1 MKAMVLG
8 APSAVSLENVETPNT
23 GAGDSIVRVTHSG
36 ICGTDLKIFT
46 GGIPARYPL
55 IMGHEMIGEVTEA
68 ASSDTPKAGTRVIVD
83 PVTFC
88 GNCFH
93 CDIGQTQLCPN
104 GGLIGRDADGGFAEY
119 VAAPPGN
126 IYAMPDGIGDREAP
140 LVQVLTTVMHA
151 QQMAEIAPGDTVVI
165 LGLGVSGLLHVQLAK
180 ARGAKII
187 IGITRSAWKREV
199 ADNIG
204 ADITLAPD
212 ETTKDKVL
220 ELTDGIG
227 ADVVIESAGKL
238 SVLAQAMDLV
248 RLGGRVLGFGIHTQT
263 EGALPFYDMYFKEIQ
278 FINARAATQK
288 DFASC
293 LEMVGSGAIDLT
305 PLISDV
311 VALDQLDQALEM
323 VGTDAPQRMKI
334 ILENI

>member
-1 MKAMVLG
+1 
-8 APSAVSLENVETPNT
+8 
-23 GAGDSIVRVTHSG
+23 
-36 ICGTDLKIFT
+36 
-46 GGIPARYPL
+46 
-55 IMGHEMIGEVTEA
+55 
-68 ASSDTPKAGTRVIVD
+68 
-83 PVTFC
+83 
-88 GNCFH
+88 
-93 CDIGQTQLCPN
+93 
-104 GGLIGRDADGGFAEY
+104 
-119 VAAPPGN
+119 
-126 IYAMPDGIGDREAP
+126 
-140 LVQVLTTVMHA
+140 
-151 QQMAEIAPGDTVVI
+151 MAEISPGDTVVI

-204 ADITLAPD
+204 ADLTLAPD
-212 ETTKDKVL
+212 ETTKQRVL
-220 ELTDGIG
+220 EATGGIG

-293 LEMVGSGAIDLT
+293 LDMCASGAIDLT

-311 VALDQLDQALEM
+311 VALDQLDKALKM

-334 ILENI
+334 ILEHV

>member
-8 APSAVSLENVETPNT
+8 KPNSVSLQDVEQPHSDT
-23 GAGDSIVRVTHSG
+23 GNSIVRVTHSG

-46 GGIPARYPL
+46 GGIPAKYPL
-55 IMGHEMIGEVTEA
+55 IMGHEMIGEVVEA
-68 ASSDTPKAGTRVIVD
+68 ASSDTPKAGSRVIVD

-126 IYAMPDGIGDREAP
+126 IYAMPEGIGDREAP
-140 LVQVLTTVMHA
+140 LIQVLTTVMHA
-151 QQMAEIAPGDTVVI
+151 QEMASIGPGDNVVI

-180 ARGAKII
+180 ARGAKSI

-199 ADNIG
+199 ADQIG
-204 ADITLAPD
+204 ADLTLAPD
-212 ETTKDKVL
+212 EHTKERVL
-220 ELTDGIG
+220 EATNGIG
-227 ADVVIESAGKL
+227 ADVVVESAGKL
-238 SVLAQAMDLV
+238 PVLAQAMDLV
-248 RLGGRVLGFGIHTQT
+248 RLGGRVLGFGIHTNT

-293 LEMVGSGAIDLT
+293 LGMCASGKIDLT

-311 VALDQLDQALEM
+311 VPLDQLDQALEM

-334 ILENI
+334 ILENA

>member
-8 APSAVSLENVETPNT
+8 APSAVSLENVKQPNT
-23 GAGDSIVRVTHSG
+23 ETGNSIVRVTHSG

-55 IMGHEMIGEVTEA
+55 IMGHEMIGEVVEA
-68 ASSDTPKAGTRVIVD
+68 ANSDTPKVGTRVIVD

-88 GNCFH
+88 SNCFH

-126 IYAMPDGIGDREAP
+126 IYAMPNGIGDCEAP

-151 QQMAEIAPGDTVVI
+151 QQMAEISPGDTVVI

-199 ADNIG
+199 AHDIG
-204 ADITLAPD
+204 ADITLAPN

-220 ELTDGIG
+220 ELTDGIA

-238 SVLAQAMDLV
+238 PVLAQAMDLV

-293 LEMVGSGAIDLT
+293 LELVGSGAIDLT

>member
-8 APSAVSLENVETPNT
+8 KPNSVSLQDVEQPHSDT
-23 GAGDSIVRVTHSG
+23 GNSIVRVTHSG

-46 GGIPARYPL
+46 GGIPAKYPL
-55 IMGHEMIGEVTEA
+55 IMGHEMIGEVVEA
-68 ASSDTPKAGTRVIVD
+68 ASSDTPKAGSRVIVD

-126 IYAMPDGIGDREAP
+126 IYAMPEGIGDREAP
-140 LVQVLTTVMHA
+140 LIQVLTTVMHA
-151 QQMAEIAPGDTVVI
+151 QEMASIGPGDNVVI

-180 ARGAKII
+180 ARGAKSI

-199 ADNIG
+199 ADQIG
-204 ADITLAPD
+204 ADLTLAPD
-212 ETTKDKVL
+212 EHTKERVL
-220 ELTDGIG
+220 EATNGIG
-227 ADVVIESAGKL
+227 ADVVVESAGKL
-238 SVLAQAMDLV
+238 PVLAQAMDLV
-248 RLGGRVLGFGIHTQT
+248 RLGGRVLGFGIHTNT

-293 LEMVGSGAIDLT
+293 LDMCASGKIDLT

-311 VALDQLDQALEM
+311 VPLDQLDQALEM

-334 ILENI
+334 ILENA

>member
-8 APSAVSLENVETPNT
+8 APSAVNLEDVARPNT
-23 GAGDSIVRVTHSG
+23 DAGESIVRVTHSG
-36 ICGTDLKIFT
+36 VCGTDLKIFT

-55 IMGHEMIGEVTEA
+55 IMGHEMIGEVVEA
-68 ASSDTPKAGTRVIVD
+68 AESDTPNAGSRVIVD

-93 CDIGQTQLCPN
+93 CEIGQTQLCPN
-104 GGLIGRDADGGFAEY
+104 GGLIGRDSDGGFAEY

-126 IYAMPDGIGDREAP
+126 IYAMPSDIGDREAP
-140 LVQVLTTVMHA
+140 LIQVLTTVMHA
-151 QQMAEIAPGDTVVI
+151 QQLASVSPDDTVII

-180 ARGAKII
+180 ARGAKTI

-199 ADNIG
+199 AETIG
-204 ADITLAPD
+204 ADQTLAPD
-212 ETTKDKVL
+212 ETTKDRVL
-220 ELTDGIG
+220 EATNGLG
-227 ADVVIESAGKL
+227 ADLVIESAGKL
-238 SVLAQAMDLV
+238 PVLAQAMDLV
-248 RLGGRVLGFGIHTQT
+248 RLGGRVLGFGIHTNT

-293 LEMVGSGAIDLT
+293 LDMVGSGAIDLK

-311 VALDQLDQALEM
+311 VPLDQLDQALEM

-334 ILENI
+334 ILEHV

>member
-8 APSAVSLENVETPNT
+8 APSAVSLENVERPNT
-23 GAGDSIVRVTHSG
+23 DAGDSVIRVTHSG
-36 ICGTDLKIFT
+36 VCGTDLKIFT

-55 IMGHEMIGEVTEA
+55 IMGHEMIGEVFEA
-68 ASSDTPKAGTRVIVD
+68 AGSDTPKAGTRVIVD

-88 GNCFH
+88 GTCFH
-93 CDIGQTQLCPN
+93 CGIGQTQLCPN

-140 LVQVLTTVMHA
+140 LIQVLTTVMHA
-151 QQMAEIAPGDTVVI
+151 QQMAEISPGDTVVI

-180 ARGAKII
+180 ARGAKTI
-187 IGITRSAWKREV
+187 IGVTRSAWKREV
-199 ADNIG
+199 ADTIG
-204 ADITLAPD
+204 ADLTLAPD
-212 ETTKDKVL
+212 ETTKERVL
-220 ELTDGIG
+220 EATGGIG
-227 ADVVIESAGKL
+227 ADIVIESAGKL
-238 SVLAQAMDLV
+238 PVLAQAMDLV
-248 RLGGRVLGFGIHTQT
+248 RLGGRVLGFGIHTDT

-278 FINARAATQK
+278 FVNARAATQK
-288 DFASC
+288 DFGAC

-305 PLISDV
+305 PLISNV
-311 VALDQLDQALEM
+311 LPFDQLDRALEM

-334 ILENI
+334 ILEHV

>member
-8 APSAVSLENVETPNT
+8 KPSSVSLQDVEQPHADT
-23 GAGDSIVRVTHSG
+23 GNSIVRVTHSG

-46 GGIPARYPL
+46 GGIPTKYPL
-55 IMGHEMIGEVTEA
+55 IMGHEMIGEVVEA
-68 ASSDTPKAGTRVIVD
+68 ASSETPKAGSRVIVD

-88 GNCFH
+88 GDCFH

-151 QQMAEIAPGDTVVI
+151 QQMAAISPGDTVVI

-180 ARGAKII
+180 ARGAKSI

-199 ADNIG
+199 ADSIG
-204 ADITLAPD
+204 ADLTLAPD
-212 ETTKDKVL
+212 DTTKDRVL
-220 ELTDGIG
+220 EATNGLG

-238 SVLAQAMDLV
+238 AVLAQAMDLV

-288 DFASC
+288 DFAAC
-293 LEMVGSGAIDLT
+293 LEMCGSGAIDLT

-311 VALDQLDQALEM
+311 VPLDQLDKALEM

-334 ILENI
+334 ILENT

>member
-8 APSAVSLENVETPNT
+8 APSAVSLENVERPNT
-23 GAGDSIVRVTHSG
+23 DAGDSVIRVTHSG
-36 ICGTDLKIFT
+36 VCGTDLKIFT

-55 IMGHEMIGEVTEA
+55 IMGHEMIGEVVEA
-68 ASSDTPKAGTRVIVD
+68 AGSDGPPAGSRVIVD
-83 PVTFC
+83 PVLFC

-93 CDIGQTQLCPN
+93 CEIGQTQLCPN
-104 GGLIGRDADGGFAEY
+104 GGLIGRDSDGGFAEY
-119 VAAPPGN
+119 VAVTPGN
-126 IYAMPDGIGDREAP
+126 VYAMPDEIGDREAP
-140 LVQVLTTVMHA
+140 LIQVLTTVMHA
-151 QQMAEIAPGDTVVI
+151 QQMASISPGDSVVI
-165 LGLGVSGLLHVQLAK
+165 LGLGVGGLLHVQLAK
-180 ARGAKII
+180 ARGAKSI
-187 IGITRSAWKREV
+187 IGIARSAWKREV

-204 ADITLAPD
+204 ADLTLAPD
-212 ETTKDKVL
+212 AQTKDWVL
-220 ELTDGIG
+220 EATNGLG

-248 RLGGRVLGFGIHTQT
+248 RLGGRVLGYGIHTDS

-288 DFASC
+288 DFGAC
-293 LEMVGSGAIDLT
+293 LEMVGSGAIDLA

-311 VALDQLDQALEM
+311 VPLDRLDQALNM

-334 ILENI
+334 ILEHV

>member
-1 MKAMVLG
+1 MKAMVLE
-8 APSAVSLENVETPNT
+8 AANDVELENVEKPTS
-23 GAGDSIVRVTHSG
+23 AKGDSIVRVTHSG

-46 GGIPARYPL
+46 GGIKARYPL
-55 IMGHEMIGEVTEA
+55 IMGHEMIGEVVEA

-93 CDIGQTQLCPN
+93 CNIGQTQLCPN
-104 GGLIGRDADGGFAEY
+104 GGLIGRDYDGGFAEY

-126 IYAMPDGIGDREAP
+126 IYAMPEGIGDSEAP
-140 LVQVLTTVMHA
+140 LIQVLTTVMHA
-151 QQMAEIAPGDTVVI
+151 QEMASIGPGDTVVI

-180 ARGAKII
+180 ARGAKTI
-187 IGITRSAWKREV
+187 IGITRSAWKREI
-199 ADNIG
+199 ADQIG
-204 ADITLAPD
+204 ADLTLAPD
-212 ETTKDKVL
+212 ETTKAKVL
-220 ELTDGIG
+220 EATGGIG
-227 ADVVIESAGKL
+227 ADVVVESAGKL

-263 EGALPFYDMYFKEIQ
+263 EGSLPFYDMYFKEIQ

-288 DFASC
+288 DFAAC
-293 LEMVGSGAIDLT
+293 LEMCASGAIDLR

-311 VALDQLDQALEM
+311 LPLDQLGQALEM

-334 ILENI
+334 IMRNV

>member
-8 APSAVSLENVETPNT
+8 APSAVSLENVEKPTT
-23 GAGDSIVRVTHSG
+23 DAGDSIVRVTHSG

-46 GGIPARYPL
+46 GGIPTRYPL
-55 IMGHEMIGEVTEA
+55 IMGHEMIGEVVEA
-68 ASSDTPKAGTRVIVD
+68 AGSDTPKAGTRVIVD

-88 GNCFH
+88 DNCFH

-104 GGLIGRDADGGFAEY
+104 GGLIGRDRDGGFAEY
-119 VAAPPGN
+119 VAAPPSN
-126 IYAMPDGIGDREAP
+126 IYAMPDKIGDREAP
-140 LVQVLTTVMHA
+140 LIQVLTTVMHA
-151 QQMAEIAPGDTVVI
+151 QQLAEIAPSDTVVI

-180 ARGAKII
+180 ARGAKTI
-187 IGITRSAWKREV
+187 IGITRSAWKREI

-204 ADITLAPD
+204 ADLTLAPE
-212 ETTKDKVL
+212 ETTKERVL
-220 ELTDGIG
+220 EMTGGIG

-238 SVLAQAMDLV
+238 PVLAQAMDLV
-248 RLGGRVLGFGIHTQT
+248 RLGGRVLGFGIHTAT

-311 VALDQLDQALEM
+311 VPLDQLDQALEM

>member
-1 MKAMVLG
+1 MKAMVLS
-8 APSAVSLENVETPNT
+8 APSVVSLEDVEKPKSDT
-23 GAGDSIVRVTHSG
+23 GNSIVRVTHSG

-46 GGIPARYPL
+46 GGIPTRYPL
-55 IMGHEMIGEVTEA
+55 IMGHEMIGEVVEA

-104 GGLIGRDADGGFAEY
+104 GGLIGRDADGGFAEF

-126 IYAMPDGIGDREAP
+126 IYAMPDGIGNREAP
-140 LVQVLTTVMHA
+140 LIQVLTTVMHA
-151 QQMAEIAPGDTVVI
+151 QQMAEISPGDTVVI
-165 LGLGVSGLLHVQLAK
+165 LGLGVGGLLHVQLAK
-180 ARGAKII
+180 ARGAKTI

-204 ADITLAPD
+204 ADLTLAPD
-212 ETTKDKVL
+212 ETTKERVL
-220 ELTDGIG
+220 EATGGIG

-293 LEMVGSGAIDLT
+293 LDMCASGAIDLT

-311 VALDQLDQALEM
+311 VALDQLDKALEM

-334 ILENI
+334 ILEHV

>member
-8 APSAVSLENVETPNT
+8 KPSSVSLEDVEQPHSDT
-23 GAGDSIVRVTHSG
+23 GDSIVRVTHSG

-46 GGIPARYPL
+46 GGIPAKYPL
-55 IMGHEMIGEVTEA
+55 IMGHEMIGEVVEA
-68 ASSDTPKAGTRVIVD
+68 AGSETPKAGSRVIVD

-151 QQMAEIAPGDTVVI
+151 QEMASIGPGDNVVI

-180 ARGAKII
+180 ARGAKSI

-199 ADNIG
+199 ADTIG
-204 ADITLAPD
+204 ADLTLAPD
-212 ETTKDKVL
+212 ETTKERVL
-220 ELTDGIG
+220 EATNGIG

-238 SVLAQAMDLV
+238 PVLAQAMDLV
-248 RLGGRVLGFGIHTQT
+248 RLGGRVLGFGIHTDT

-293 LEMVGSGAIDLT
+293 LDMCASGAIDLR

-311 VALDQLDQALEM
+311 VPLDQLDQALKM

-334 ILENI
+334 ILENT

>member
-8 APSAVSLENVETPNT
+8 KPSSVSLQDVEQPHSDT
-23 GAGDSIVRVTHSG
+23 GNSIVRVTHSG

-46 GGIPARYPL
+46 GGIPAKYPL
-55 IMGHEMIGEVTEA
+55 IMGHEMIGEVVEA
-68 ASSDTPKAGTRVIVD
+68 AGSETPKVGSRVIVD

-119 VAAPPGN
+119 VGAPPGN

-151 QQMAEIAPGDTVVI
+151 QEMASIGPGDNVVI

-180 ARGAKII
+180 ARGAKSI

-199 ADNIG
+199 ADTIG
-204 ADITLAPD
+204 ADLTLAPD
-212 ETTKDKVL
+212 ETTKERVL
-220 ELTDGIG
+220 EATNGIG

-238 SVLAQAMDLV
+238 PVLAQAMDLV
-248 RLGGRVLGFGIHTQT
+248 RLGGRVLGFGIHTNT

-293 LEMVGSGAIDLT
+293 LES
-305 PLISDV
+305 
-311 VALDQLDQALEM
+311 
-323 VGTDAPQRMKI
+323 APTRRSA
-334 ILENI
+334 